1 MSSRLPSGIAA
12 HSGNAAGTSG
22 QQRARRL
29 VAGLLIVTG
38 LATLLY
44 TTICLYGATQLVY
57 APQLPITK
65 TPAAYGL
72 SFQDV
77 SFPSRS
83 DHVQLQGW
91 YIPGVLPDGQLTT
104 ARTIIM
110 VHGTRRNRAD
120 AAAGLLDLSVALAK
134 HGFAILA
141 FDMRGMGESPP
152 APISFGYFEQRDVL
166 GAVDF
171 LRGGRLPYP
180 LLGRTRAIG
189 GWGVSMGA
197 STLLLAAA
205 EEPAIQAVVSDCAY
219 ADILPE
225 LQKLI
230 PTQGGIPG
238 MFTPGI
244 LAMANVLYG
253 INFYD
258 VRPVD
263 VVARLAPR
271 PLLLIH
277 GSADTYVPPINQDEL
292 FAAASAPP
300 NAHVE
305 YWRVPGAAHAQSFHK
320 EGAVYVNEVVAFFDR
335 ALGPAA

>member
-1 MSSRLPSGIAA
+1 VSSRLPSGIAA

-77 SFPSRS
+77 SFPSRI

-120 AAAGLLDLSVALAK
+120 SAAGLLDLSGALARR
-134 HGFAILA
+134 GFAILA

-152 APISFGYFEQRDVL
+152 APISFGAFEQRDVL
-166 GAVDF
+166 GAVDY
-171 LRGGRLPYP
+171 LRGGPVPYP
-180 LLGRTRAIG
+180 DLGRPRTIG